1 MLPKDLEDKDIV
13 LKIPKARAWFVNN
26 NDGSNSK
33 GEAIISANRPDLEED
48 SFSVPSEPLLEVGSA
63 AR

>member
-33 GEAIISANRPDLEED
+33 GEAIISANRPDLE
-48 SFSVPSEPLLEVGSA
+48 
-63 AR
+63 